1 MDQAQNLRNLVKAQ
15 NVNMVSDTKIFT
27 VTSGKGGVGKSNT
40 AVNLA
45 VQFRKMGKRVII
57 LDADFG
63 TANVEVMFG
72 TIPKHNLSDFVFGD
86 LDLKDLITEG
96 PEGIGFISGG
106 SGILKL
112 NNLNNEQLNAVIYE
126 LSELNQYADVLLIDT
141 GAGVSDTVLDFVLAS
156 PDVLLVTT
164 PEPSS
169 ITDAYS
175 LIKAVYKSNKPQNEL
190 PNIRLIANTIVA
202 DDEGNAVYA
211 KLSSVVQKFLGGSL
225 SYLGDV
231 PYDTVLEKAVRNQQI
246 VSITA
251 PTSKSARAYFDVANK
266 LLGNDITKD
275 SRTNLFQFFH
285 SFVSK

>member
-175 LIKAVYKSNKPQNEL
+175 LIKAVYNSNKPQNEL
-190 PNIRLIANTIVA
+190 PNIRLIANKIVA

-231 PYDTVLEKAVRNQQI
+231 PYDTVLETAVRNQQI

-251 PTSKSARAYFDVANK
+251 PTSKSARAYFDLANK

>member
-27 VTSGKGGVGKSNT
+27 ITSGKGGVGKSNT

-45 VQFRKMGKRVII
+45 VQLRRMGKRVVIF
-57 LDADFG
+57 DADFG

-72 TIPKHNLSDFVFGD
+72 TVPKHNLSDFVFGD

-112 NNLNNEQLNAVIYE
+112 NNLTEEQLNAVVYG

-141 GAGVSDTVLDFVLAS
+141 GAGVSNSVLDFVMAS
-156 PDVLLVTT
+156 PEVLLVTT

-175 LIKAVYKSNKPQNEL
+175 LIKAVYKSDRTKGEL
-190 PNIRLIANTIVA
+190 PNIRLIANKIVA
-202 DDEGNAVYA
+202 DDEGRAVYT
-211 KLSSVVQKFLGGSL
+211 KLNSVVGKFLGGSI

-231 PYDTVLEKAVRNQQI
+231 PDDAVLEKAVRNQQI
-246 VSITA
+246 VSVTA
-251 PTSKSARAYFDVANK
+251 PASKSARAYFDLANK
-266 LLGNDITKD
+266 LLGNDMGKD
-275 SRTNLFQFFH
+275 SRTGLLQFFH
-285 SFVSK
+285 SFVNK

>member
-190 PNIRLIANTIVA
+190 PNIRLIANKIVA

-231 PYDTVLEKAVRNQQI
+231 PYDTVLETAVRNQQI

-251 PTSKSARAYFDVANK
+251 PTSKSARAYFDLANK

>member
-190 PNIRLIANTIVA
+190 PNIRLIANKIVA

>member
-1 MDQAQNLRNLVKAQ
+1 MDQAQNLRNVIKAS
-15 NVNMVSDTKIFT
+15 NIRTVEKTKVIT
-27 VTSGKGGVGKSNT
+27 ITSGKGGVGKSNM

-45 VQFRKMGKRVII
+45 VWFTRLDKKVII
-57 LDADFG
+57 LDGDFG
-63 TANVEVMFG
+63 LANVEVMFG

-126 LSELNQYADVLLIDT
+126 LSELNQYADILLIDT

-156 PDVLLVTT
+156 PEVLLVTT

-175 LIKAVYKSNKPQNEL
+175 LIKAVYKSGKQPNEL
-190 PNIRLIANTIVA
+190 PNIRLIANKIVA
-202 DDEGNAVYA
+202 DDEG
-211 KLSSVVQKFLGGSL
+211 
-225 SYLGDV
+225 
-231 PYDTVLEKAVRNQQI
+231 KAVR
-246 VSITA
+246 TL
-251 PTSKSARAYFDVANK
+251 P
-266 LLGNDITKD
+266 
-275 SRTNLFQFFH
+275 
-285 SFVSK
+285 

>member
-190 PNIRLIANTIVA
+190 PNIRLIANKIVA

-251 PTSKSARAYFDVANK
+251 PTSKSARAYFDLANK